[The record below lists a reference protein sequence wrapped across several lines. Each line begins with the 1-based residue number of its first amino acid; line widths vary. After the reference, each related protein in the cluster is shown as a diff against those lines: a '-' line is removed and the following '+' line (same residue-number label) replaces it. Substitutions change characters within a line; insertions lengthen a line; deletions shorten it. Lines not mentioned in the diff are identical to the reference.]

1 MNHLS
6 SDIGKNIE
14 HNTWLVFLLGY
25 LDPNVRQSQRLLLQS
40 KLISERLIVACNE
53 YHLQIP
59 QYHQRVTQKTK
70 VQSYLYLFLVLLR
83 YIHTYI
89 YIYIYIGKEACGSV
103 FGAQKDIGQSKQV
116 SNKSYHGRERQQEKY
131 QDRAF
136 TRC

>member
-1 MNHLS
+1 MQRIPS
-6 SDIGKNIE
+6 SDSPVPSEGNSENKS
-14 HNTWLVFLLGY
+14 T
-25 LDPNVRQSQRLLLQS
+25 
-40 KLISERLIVACNE
+40 KLPLSIFGTASV
-53 YHLQIP
+53 Y
-59 QYHQRVTQKTK
+59 T
-70 VQSYLYLFLVLLR
+70 
-83 YIHTYI
+83 YIYI